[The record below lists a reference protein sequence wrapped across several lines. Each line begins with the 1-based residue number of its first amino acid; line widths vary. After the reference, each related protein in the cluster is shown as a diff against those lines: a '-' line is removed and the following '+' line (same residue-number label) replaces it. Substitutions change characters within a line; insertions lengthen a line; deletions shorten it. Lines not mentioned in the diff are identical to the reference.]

1 MFNYIKRRISLF
13 WTLQIIGWTGYALD
27 RLFSEF
33 KFFPAVFIYILVA
46 FSLTLVMRPVYRW
59 LWARSPSLVRVAVVA
74 VLCSVAA
81 GFLWLLVSDQ
91 IFFLL
96 GIRQPKGVAL
106 SSYLADTMRYSLTH
120 HKPFL
125 FLSWSTLYFGFKY
138 WQKVEHEKE
147 RALRADALAHEAQLN
162 LLRYQINPH
171 FLFNALNSIRALVRE
186 NPERSEMMISELSE
200 FLRYSLAQHRP
211 HEATLKD
218 EVEAIRNYLAI
229 EKIRFEDKL
238 DVRFDID
245 PEAEHFFVPGFL
257 IHPLV
262 ENAIKYGMQ
271 TSAMPLRVELSARAR
286 GDSLRIEVANSGRW
300 ADHASGLNLSN
311 GTGIGIENVRQR
323 LEQVYP
329 GRHSFDVTEGDG
341 SVRAVIEIELSGTE
355 ALHAA
360 TI

>member
-1 MFNYIKRRISLF
+1 MFNFLRRHISLF
-13 WTLQIIGWTGYALD
+13 WALQVIGWTGYALD
-27 RLFSEF
+27 RYFSEY
-33 KFFPAVFIYILVA
+33 KFFPAIFIYILVA

-59 LWARSPSLVRVAVVA
+59 LWARSPSLVMVAVVA
-74 VLCSVAA
+74 VLCSVVA
-81 GFLWLLVSDQ
+81 GFLWLLLSDR
-91 IFFLL
+91 IFLLL
-96 GIRQPKGVAL
+96 GIRQPKEAAL
-106 SSYLADTMRYSLTH
+106 LPYLGDTMRYSLTH
-120 HKPFL
+120 NKPFL
-125 FLSWSTLYFGFKY
+125 FLSWSALYFGFKY
-138 WQKVEHEKE
+138 WQKVEQEKE
-147 RALRADALAHEAQLN
+147 RALRADALAREAQLN

-171 FLFNALNSIRALVRE
+171 FLFNSLNSIRALVRE
-186 NPERSEMMISELSE
+186 NPERSERMIGELSE

-245 PEAEHFFVPGFL
+245 PEAERFFVPGFL

-271 TSAMPLRVELSARAR
+271 TSAMPLKVELSARAR
-286 GDSLRIEVANSGRW
+286 ADSLRIEVANSGRW
-300 ADHASGLNLSN
+300 AGRDSGLRSSD
-311 GTGIGIENVRQR
+311 GTGIGLDNVRQR

-329 GRHSFDVTEGDG
+329 GRHSFDIVEQSG
-341 SVRAVIEIELSGTE
+341 SVRAVIEIERSRSE
-355 ALHAA
+355 AAHAA